1 MNYSSMKIIFHIIFY
16 IRAVNNLIIIKFNLI
31 FIYNKFFNNNNNK
44 NNKLKNC
51 ISYTNQQYCTT
62 IIYLIIYKLFFIIYI
77 ITLN

>member
-44 NNKLKNC
+44 NNKLNEEENNNKIIGDMNMISILEQLSMKKNE
-51 ISYTNQQYCTT
+51 ID
-62 IIYLIIYKLFFIIYI
+62 
-77 ITLN
+77 

>member
-44 NNKLKNC
+44 FK
-51 ISYTNQQYCTT
+51 
-62 IIYLIIYKLFFIIYI
+62 
-77 ITLN
+77 